1 MTGDPGVRGTAL
13 DIETAVVHP
22 IWNPAPDAEPERPG
36 SGSGDDSDSGQQ
48 SAKDGMRVPGPRSR
62 SDLKKPLK
70 IDVPFEIVVAC
81 GPEGVVIHPGGY
93 RLSAKALKSN
103 EGLLL
108 RDLKTIV
115 QTRRQVDPTIHP
127 SLRSVSSSSR
137 REARLT
143 AMSRRQTML
152 SGLDWPVAIQVSDTD
167 ILDNISPR
175 GPF

>member
-1 MTGDPGVRGTAL
+1 MAGQ
-13 DIETAVVHP
+13 
-22 IWNPAPDAEPERPG
+22 NSQG
-36 SGSGDDSDSGQQ
+36 SSSGADSDSGQQ
-48 SAKDGMRVPGPRSR
+48 SSSKDEMRVPMPRSR

-70 IDVPFEIVVAC
+70 IDVPFELMVAC

-93 RLSAKALKSN
+93 RLSAKALKGN
-103 EGLLL
+103 DGLLL

-127 SLRSVSSSSR
+127 IPSIRFLI
-137 REARLT
+137 EAKGGETYRD
-143 AMSRRQTML
+143 ARRQTML

-175 GPF
+175 EPF